1 MPVISSAVNAEN
13 GYISIDRSRLTNPRI
28 TLCAVDT
35 KAELPIAH
43 RTILSLVARILITIA
58 IEMGIA
64 LLFGFR
70 GKKALLL
77 LVIVNTVTQIIL
89 NVLLNIINFRS
100 GSWAFIA
107 WYIMLELAI
116 FAIEAAL
123 YTAFMK
129 KLTGKEK
136 PVLFYGAYSLVANG
150 ISFGAGLIIANILPG
165 IF

>member
-1 MPVISSAVNAEN
+1 MF
-13 GYISIDRSRLTNPRI
+13 
-28 TLCAVDT
+28 
-35 KAELPIAH
+35 EL
-43 RTILSLVARILITIA
+43 V
-58 IEMGIA
+58 
-64 LLFGFR
+64 
-70 GKKALLL
+70 
-77 LVIVNTVTQIIL
+77 
-89 NVLLNIINFRS
+89 
-100 GSWAFIA
+100 
-107 WYIMLELAI
+107 I

>member
-1 MPVISSAVNAEN
+1 MS
-13 GYISIDRSRLTNPRI
+13 
-28 TLCAVDT
+28 
-35 KAELPIAH
+35 
-43 RTILSLVARILITIA
+43 
-58 IEMGIA
+58 IA

-77 LVIVNTVTQIIL
+77 LVGVNTVTQIIL

-100 GSWAFIA
+100 GSWAFVA

-123 YTAFMK
+123 YTAFIK